1 MKRYAIWDKQSPII
15 TPVFEVLSAEQ
26 WKERYPAAAIPSIT
40 VVCSAGEINGG
51 FFGVLSQ
58 MVQHAEA
65 GGADFSACTTDE
77 EKLAVYEAWEDAMNA
92 PDPNAVSN
100 EELSATSL
108 ASIAASMEFQN
119 MMMLPDEEV

>member
-15 TPVFEVLSAEQ
+15 TPIFEVLSPEQ
-26 WKERYPAAAIPSIT
+26 WKERYPAAKLDSMTI
-40 VVCSAGEINGG
+40 VCSAGEINGG

-58 MVQHAEA
+58 MVQHAENN
-65 GGADFSACTTDE
+65 GADFSACTTDE
-77 EKLAVYEAWEDAMNA
+77 EKLEVYEAWEDAMNT